1 MVGRKINARDDRFED
16 LQGYGRLIGIGI
28 EFASKVGANPPPT
41 MPEPSITMKNTVQTL
56 CTIFRRS
63 VALPLCVAVML
74 MVFVLPATVHA
85 AGEQARFEQQLE
97 DQFPGSYKLYS
108 SLGNDAK
115 LKVYKT
121 YAKTDEEAGIARFS
135 TVIAKILDLAVAE
148 DQDTRRKN

>member
-1 MVGRKINARDDRFED
+1 ME
-16 LQGYGRLIGIGI
+16 
-28 EFASKVGANPPPT
+28 
-41 MPEPSITMKNTVQTL
+41 NTDQTL
-56 CTIFRRS
+56 CAIFRRS
-63 VALPLCVAVML
+63 ITLPLCVAVML
-74 MVFVLPATVHA
+74 IAFVLPATVHA

-108 SLGNDAK
+108 SLANDSK

-148 DQDTRRKN
+148 DQDPRRKN

>member
-1 MVGRKINARDDRFED
+1 
-16 LQGYGRLIGIGI
+16 
-28 EFASKVGANPPPT
+28 
-41 MPEPSITMKNTVQTL
+41 MKNTDQTL
-56 CTIFRRS
+56 STSFRKS

-74 MVFVLPATVHA
+74 MAFVLPATVHA

-115 LKVYKT
+115 SKVYRT

-135 TVIAKILDLAVAE
+135 TVIAKILEFAVAK